1 VAVTPATTGTAWSA
15 GPALAVAIIDDE
27 PLARRG
33 VRRLV
38 ASQPGFR
45 VVGEAET
52 GTEARELI
60 ERARPDVVLLD
71 VQMPDGS
78 GLDAI
83 RGVAACERPVTIF
96 VSAYD
101 NYAVDAFG
109 VRAVDYVLKPFTD
122 ARLIESL
129 DRARE
134 AHRVRGLTRD
144 GRGTDPAMAPW
155 PAQIVVRSVG
165 RNDLVPVADVHWI
178 EAVGYYV
185 RLHASTATL
194 LHRESLES
202 LAARLDPAVFAR
214 VHRSSIV
221 RVDAIRRTRRAR
233 DGSHEVTLASG
244 QRVAVSR
251 AGWRGLRE
259 RVAATANHV
268 RLDDA

>member
-1 VAVTPATTGTAWSA
+1 MAVTGTGHAMER
-15 GPALAVAIIDDE
+15 ALGVAIVDDE

-38 ASQPGFR
+38 SAQAGFR

-83 RGVAACERPVTIF
+83 RRVAAAERPVTIF

-101 NYAVDAFG
+101 DYAVDAFG

-129 DRARE
+129 ERARE
-134 AHRVRGLTRD
+134 AHRARDLARGAAAGENASV
-144 GRGTDPAMAPW
+144 GRWAT
-155 PAQIVVRSVG
+155 QIVVRSVG
-165 RNDLVPVADVHWI
+165 RNDLVPVSGIHWI

-185 RLHASTATL
+185 RLHAANATL

-202 LAARLDPAVFAR
+202 LAGRLDPAAFAR

-221 RVDAIRRTRRAR
+221 RLDAIRRTRRLR
-233 DGSHEVTLASG
+233 SGSREVTLASG
-244 QRVAVSR
+244 QRVVVSR
-251 AGWRGLRE
+251 AGWTEIRHRVDSAAPTRRGE
-259 RVAATANHV
+259 S
-268 RLDDA
+268 

>member
-1 VAVTPATTGTAWSA
+1 M
-15 GPALAVAIIDDE
+15 ALAVGQPNANARVLDVAIVDDE

-38 ASQPGFR
+38 SGQPGFR

-52 GTEARELI
+52 GAEARDLI

-83 RGVAACERPVTIF
+83 RQVPAEERPITIF

-101 NYAVDAFG
+101 DYALDAFG
-109 VRAVDYVLKPFTD
+109 VRAVDYVLKPFTN

-134 AHRVRGLTRD
+134 ARLARDLTREPL
-144 GRGTDPAMAPW
+144 GASAW
-155 PAQIVVRSVG
+155 PVQIVVRSVG
-165 RNDLVPVADVHWI
+165 RNDLVPVSDLHWI

-185 RLHASTATL
+185 RLHSVGSTL
-194 LHRESLES
+194 LHREPLES
-202 LAARLDPAVFAR
+202 LAARLDPTAFVR

-221 RVDAIRRTRRAR
+221 RLGAIRKTRRTRN
-233 DGSHEVTLASG
+233 GSHEVVLATG
-244 QRVAVSR
+244 QRVGVSR
-251 AGWRGLRE
+251 SGWAILRD
-259 RVAATANHV
+259 RLDASLGAAT
-268 RLDDA
+268 DAE

>member
-1 VAVTPATTGTAWSA
+1 MAVASADPRPAAR
-15 GPALAVAIIDDE
+15 ALAVAIVDDE

-38 ASQPGFR
+38 SAQPGFR

-52 GTEARELI
+52 GEQARELI
-60 ERARPDVVLLD
+60 ERTHPDVVLLD

-83 RGVAACERPVTIF
+83 RRVAPNERPVTIF

-109 VRAVDYVLKPFTD
+109 VRAIDYVLKPFSD

-129 DRARE
+129 GRARE
-134 AHRVRGLTRD
+134 AHRVRDLARDVDGGDRTRIAWA
-144 GRGTDPAMAPW
+144 T
-155 PAQIVVRSVG
+155 QLVVRSVG
-165 RNDLVPVADVHWI
+165 RNDLVSVADVHWI

-185 RLHASTATL
+185 RLHTPTVTL
-194 LHRESLES
+194 LHRESLDS
-202 LAARLDPAVFAR
+202 LASRLEPQRFAR

-221 RVDAIRRTRRAR
+221 RLDAIRRTRRTR
-233 DGSHEVTLASG
+233 SGRHELTLASG

-251 AGWRGLRE
+251 AGWAMLRT
-259 RVAATANHV
+259 RVT
-268 RLDDA
+268 DAEPR

>member
-1 VAVTPATTGTAWSA
+1 M
-15 GPALAVAIIDDE
+15 AVAAVLRPLGVAIVDDE

-38 ASQPGFR
+38 TAQAGFR

-52 GTEARELI
+52 GSEARTLI
-60 ERARPDVVLLD
+60 EHARPDVVLLD

-83 RGVAACERPVTIF
+83 RSVPVRDRPVTIF

-122 ARLIESL
+122 ARLLESL
-129 DRARE
+129 GRARD
-134 AHRVRGLTRD
+134 AYRVRELSRLNRAD
-144 GRGTDPAMAPW
+144 EPATTSQWAT
-155 PAQIVVRSVG
+155 QIVVRSVG
-165 RNDLVPVADVHWI
+165 RNDLVPVSDIEWI

-185 RLHASTATL
+185 RLHSPTGAF
-194 LHRESLES
+194 LHRESLDS
-202 LAARLDPAVFAR
+202 LASRLDPSRFAR

-221 RVDAIRRTRRAR
+221 RVDAIRRTRRLRNGA
-233 DGSHEVTLASG
+233 HVVTLGSG
-244 QRVAVSR
+244 QRVGVSR
-251 AGWRGLRE
+251 TGWTVLRD
-259 RVAATANHV
+259 RVDLGTVV
-268 RLDDA
+268 RPGDT

>member
-1 VAVTPATTGTAWSA
+1 MDR
-15 GPALAVAIIDDE
+15 ALGVAIVDDE

-38 ASQPGFR
+38 SAQSGFR

-52 GTEARELI
+52 GTEARALI

-71 VQMPDGS
+71 VQMPEGS

-83 RGVAACERPVTIF
+83 RRVAPAERPVTIF

-101 NYAVDAFG
+101 DYAVDAFG

-129 DRARE
+129 ARARE
-134 AHRVRGLTRD
+134 AHLARDLTRE
-144 GRGTDPAMAPW
+144 RTAASAGTAP
-155 PAQIVVRSVG
+155 IIVRSVG
-165 RNDLVPVADVHWI
+165 RNDLVPVSDIHWI

-185 RLHASTATL
+185 RLHATSSTL
-194 LHRESLES
+194 LHRESLDS
-202 LAARLDPAVFAR
+202 LAARLDPSAFVR

-221 RVDAIRRTRRAR
+221 RVDAIRRTRRLR
-233 DGSHEVTLASG
+233 SGSHEVTLASG
-244 QRVAVSR
+244 QRVIASR
-251 AGWRGLRE
+251 AGWAALRG
-259 RVAATANHV
+259 RVRPAEP
-268 RLDDA
+268 

>member
-1 VAVTPATTGTAWSA
+1 VAVR
-15 GPALAVAIIDDE
+15 AIDARTHDRTLGVVIVDDE

-38 ASQPGFR
+38 AAQAGFR

-52 GTEARELI
+52 GTEAQALI

-78 GLDAI
+78 GLEAI
-83 RGVAACERPVTIF
+83 RRVASTERPVTIF

-101 NYAVDAFG
+101 DYAVDAFG

-129 DRARE
+129 ARARE
-134 AHRVRGLTRD
+134 AHNARVISRETNAG
-144 GRGTDPAMAPW
+144 APDATAW
-155 PAQIVVRSVG
+155 PAQIVVRSIG
-165 RNDLVPVADVHWI
+165 RNDLVPVADVHWF

-185 RLHASTATL
+185 RLHATDTTL
-194 LHRESLES
+194 LHRESLDS
-202 LAARLDPAVFAR
+202 LAARLDPAAFAR

-221 RVDAIRRTRRAR
+221 RVDAIRRTRRTRSGA
-233 DGSHEVTLASG
+233 HEVTLASG

-251 AGWRGLRE
+251 AGWVGLRE
-259 RVAATANHV
+259 RVGQGT
-268 RLDDA
+268 R

>member
-1 VAVTPATTGTAWSA
+1 M
-15 GPALAVAIIDDE
+15 AVATGDVGASARPLSVAIVDDE

-38 ASQPGFR
+38 SAQAGFR
-45 VVGEAET
+45 VIGEAET
-52 GTEARELI
+52 GTEAGALI
-60 ERARPDVVLLD
+60 ARTRPDVVLLD

-83 RGVAACERPVTIF
+83 RRVPAEHRPVTIF
-96 VSAYD
+96 VSAFD

-129 DRARE
+129 ERARE
-134 AHRVRGLTRD
+134 AHRVRDLARSIGDHATE
-144 GRGTDPAMAPW
+144 PHPVW
-155 PAQIVVRSVG
+155 SAQIVVRSVG
-165 RNDLVPVADVHWI
+165 RNDIVPVAVIHWI

-185 RLHASTATL
+185 RLHTATATL
-194 LHRESLES
+194 LHRESLDS
-202 LAARLDPAVFAR
+202 LAARLDPTAFAR

-221 RVDAIRRTRRAR
+221 RVDAVRRTRRTR
-233 DGSHEVTLASG
+233 SGSHEVTLASG

-251 AGWRGLRE
+251 GGWVALRS
-259 RVAATANHV
+259 RVA
-268 RLDDA
+268 RSGSR